1 MAHRALKVSSL
12 KSASVSSEVASLIPP
27 LKSPSSIM
35 AATLRARTI
44 SGSGFFLA
52 CLLRLAAGA
61 MLVVNASSSCSC
73 CFTRLDKDI
82 ACLLLLGCL
91 RHIGANKKS
100 LFQVSTVLLLTK
112 SSKIVVSLEQHC
124 CLADLG
130 MRLRTLPFGIVVSD
144 VVAGKDGCDGAND
157 GEDGEAPGCGRVD
170 VPDGGLGGL
179 PEPGHR
185 ADSGPWVLIK
195 PEVVVERDL
204 KQTAH
209 TPAAINYNYICKC
222 ILLCKNIFIK

>member
-12 KSASVSSEVASLIPP
+12 KSARVSSEVASLIAP
-27 LKSPSSIM
+27 LKSPSSIL

-44 SGSGFFLA
+44 SGSGLFPAFL
-52 CLLRLAAGA
+52 LLLAAGA
-61 MLVVNASSSCSC
+61 TAVVHVSSSCSC
-73 CFTRLDKDI
+73 RFTRLYKDI
-82 ACLLLLGCL
+82 ACLLFLGCL
-91 RHIGANKKS
+91 MHIGANKKS

-130 MRLRTLPFGIVVSD
+130 MRLRTLHFGIVVSD

-157 GEDGEAPGCGRVD
+157 GENSDALGWGSMD
-170 VPDGGLGGL
+170 VPIGGLGGL

-185 ADSGPWVLIK
+185 ADSGPWVLNK
-195 PEVVVERDL
+195 PEAVVERDL
-204 KQTAH
+204 KQTAQ
-209 TPAAINYNYICKC
+209 TPADIFLS
-222 ILLCKNIFIK
+222 ILSSPT